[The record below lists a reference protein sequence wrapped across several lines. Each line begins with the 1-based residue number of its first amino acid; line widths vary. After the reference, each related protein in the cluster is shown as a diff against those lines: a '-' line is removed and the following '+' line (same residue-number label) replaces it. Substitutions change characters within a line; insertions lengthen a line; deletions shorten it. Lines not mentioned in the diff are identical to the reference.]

1 MQLEGLYAHARAL
14 NLVSSVVE
22 DAGRT
27 QIASGSKTVVGVG
40 PGPQSEIDKVMGHLK
55 LYWDKS
61 SMCSLWK

>member
-1 MQLEGLYAHARAL
+1 MQLEGLYAHAKAL

-55 LYWDKS
+55 LY
-61 SMCSLWK
+61 